1 VPTASTE
8 KRTSLDVRHL
18 CDWSI
23 DLEPAQTIAT
33 PFGTRLTYVLKD
45 GTCTGERLSG
55 EFLSGGGDWVLL
67 GNDGI
72 ARIDV
77 RVTLQTD
84 DDELIHV
91 TNSGVAVLDQK
102 AMQRWLS
109 GEHIA
114 RDEMYART
122 QPRFEAPEKYAWLN
136 RIVTVAINEL
146 GATHV
151 DYEIY
156 EVL

>member
-1 VPTASTE
+1 
-8 KRTSLDVRHL
+8 
-18 CDWSI
+18 
-23 DLEPAQTIAT
+23 
-33 PFGTRLTYVLKD
+33 LTYVLKQ
-45 GTCTGERLSG
+45 GTCAGERLRG
-55 EFLSGGGDWVLL
+55 KFLPGGGDWVLL
-67 GNDGI
+67 GNDGV

-77 RVTLQTD
+77 RATLQTD
-84 DDELIHV
+84 DDELIHA

-102 AMQRWLS
+102 TMQRWLS

-114 RDEMYART
+114 RDEMYTRT